1 MPASRPGRVCISSPE
16 AGYPRRNQAILEF
29 SPVLGRL
36 KPECTEHG
44 SARPDQ
50 CRASRGLEEACF
62 VMLKLAI
69 VLAST
74 AFSSNLLAC
83 RGPQLEDYVLLDALP
98 NAAHEQAVVAKVQV
112 VSRQDQAATVVVVEA
127 IKGVFLE
134 EKIELKTGG
143 SSCSWLEAGS
153 RFFNRQGTAAG
164 KATPPNSYYIA
175 GSWLSTPQQ
184 GDTRTFTGA
193 WRGQARVR

>member
-1 MPASRPGRVCISSPE
+1 MPASRPGRVCTSSPE
-16 AGYPRRNQAILEF
+16 AGYPRRNQATVEL
-29 SPVLGRL
+29 SPVLGGV

-44 SARPDQ
+44 SARPHQ
-50 CRASRGLEEACF
+50 CRASRGLAEARF

-74 AFSSNLLAC
+74 AFRSNSFAC
-83 RGPQLEDYVLLDALP
+83 RGPRLEDYVFLDALL

-112 VSRQDQAATVVVVEA
+112 ISRQDQAATVVVVEA
-127 IKGVFLE
+127 IKGVFMD

-153 RFFNRQGTAAG
+153 RFFNRQGTAAS
-164 KATPPNSYYIA
+164 KATPPNSYCIA

-184 GDTRTFTGA
+184 GETRTFTGA
-193 WRGQARVR
+193 